1 MEFLAASWEALPPL
15 VQYLVTVFSKILLV
29 TITVILIVAFST
41 YFERKVIGSMQARV
55 GPNRVGPMGLGQP
68 FADVIK
74 LLVKEVIV
82 PTKSNRFLFVIAPL
96 LTLIPAL
103 AAWAV
108 IPVNDTFVIADINA
122 GLLYVL
128 ALTSVGVYGVILA
141 GWATNS
147 KYAFLGAMRSAA
159 QIVAYEIAMGF
170 ALVGILMAACS
181 LNLGEIVG
189 AQSGGLQNWFLWP
202 LLPLFFVY
210 WISGVAETNRA
221 PFDVA
226 EGESE
231 IVAGF
236 HVEYSGVAFAVFFL
250 AEYANMVLISS
261 LTAIFFL
268 GGWASPFEGI
278 AALERFHDNA
288 FFGWFFGGGFPWL
301 FLKMA
306 FFMYTFFWLRAT
318 FPRYRYDQIMR
329 LGWKVFIPVTIVWI
343 AVEGAMA
350 WFEISPWAGLTG
362 SGCNGQSHFLYQDIR
377 PLGAVQGLVRYAAQ
391 FLQKERHN
399 RVSGRKDPSVAAIP
413 RPARIASLSER

>member
-1 MEFLAASWEALPPL
+1 MPEFLVSAWMSVPPL
-15 VQYLVTVFSKILLV
+15 FQYLATVLVKILV
-29 TITVILIVAFST
+29 VAIGVILIVAFST

-55 GPNRVGPMGLGQP
+55 GPNRVGPLGLGQP

-74 LLVKEVIV
+74 LLVKEVVV
-82 PTKSNRFLFVIAPL
+82 PTRSSKFLFVIAPL
-96 LTLIPAL
+96 LTLVPAL

-108 IPVNDTFVIADINA
+108 IPLNDWYVIADINA

-128 ALTSVGVYGVILA
+128 ALTSLGVYGVILA

-170 ALVGILMAACS
+170 ALVGILMAAGS
-181 LNLGEIVG
+181 LNLGEIVR
-189 AQSGGLQNWFLWP
+189 AQSGGLSNWFVFP
-202 LLPLFFVY
+202 LLPLFLVY

-236 HVEYSGVAFAVFFL
+236 HVEYSGVAFALFFL
-250 AEYANMVLISS
+250 AEYANMVLIAS

-268 GGWASPFEGI
+268 GGWASPFEGLGLLDGLAGI
-278 AALERFHDNA
+278 PVVGLLVT
-288 FFGWFFGGGFPWL
+288 GGLHWL

-343 AVEGAMA
+343 AVEGVMA
-350 WFEISPWAGLTG
+350 WFQIGPWSGLYG
-362 SGCNGQSHFLYQDIR
+362 
-377 PLGAVQGLVRYAAQ
+377 
-391 FLQKERHN
+391 
-399 RVSGRKDPSVAAIP
+399 
-413 RPARIASLSER
+413 

>member
-1 MEFLAASWEALPPL
+1 VPEFLANLWSWSLDAFHSLPPL
-15 VQYLVTVFSKILLV
+15 LQYVTVVTWKILFV
-29 TITVILIVAFST
+29 TIGVILVVAYST

-55 GPNRVGPMGLGQP
+55 GPNRVGPLGLGQP

-74 LLVKEVIV
+74 LLIKEVIV
-82 PTKSNRFLFVIAPL
+82 PSKSNRFLFVIAPL
-96 LTLIPAL
+96 LTLTPAL
-103 AAWAV
+103 ATWAV
-108 IPVNDTFVIADINA
+108 IPLNKWYVIADINA

-170 ALVGILMAACS
+170 ALVGILMAAGS
-181 LNLGEIVG
+181 LNLGEIVA
-189 AQSGGLQNWFLWP
+189 AQSGGIHKWVLFP
-202 LLPLFFVY
+202 LLPLFLVY

-236 HVEYSGVAFAVFFL
+236 HVEYSGVAFSLFFL

-268 GGWASPFEGI
+268 GGWASPFEG
-278 AALERFHDNA
+278 LA
-288 FFGWFFGGGFPWL
+288 FLAPIGEMPAIGWLVTGGFPWL
-301 FLKMA
+301 FIKMA

-329 LGWKVFIPVTIVWI
+329 LGWKVFIPVTIIWI
-343 AVEGAMA
+343 GLEGALA
-350 WFEISPWAGLTG
+350 WFRVGPWAGMAG
-362 SGCNGQSHFLYQDIR
+362 
-377 PLGAVQGLVRYAAQ
+377 
-391 FLQKERHN
+391 
-399 RVSGRKDPSVAAIP
+399 
-413 RPARIASLSER
+413 